1 MRTYAI
7 NSHKAISRLLA
18 LAMIVDGRLAPQE
31 LKALHHSGLLR
42 RLEVSEDIFD
52 DTAGE
57 LCQDLLA
64 STNARQAD
72 EAGAAVEL
80 DPATIDRLLGEV
92 DSPLLRVLVLQGMLD
107 IVRADKVID
116 HRERRLL
123 RRATHAWM
131 PAPIPATADS

>member
-1 MRTYAI
+1 MRTYAT

-18 LAMIVDGRLAPQE
+18 LAMIIDGRLAPQE

-42 RLEVSEDIFD
+42 RLELSEDTFD

-64 STNARQAD
+64 ATGERQG
-72 EAGAAVEL
+72 ETGRGEVEL
-80 DPATIDRLLGEV
+80 DPGTIDRLLTEV

-131 PAPIPATADS
+131 PALEPADS

>member
-1 MRTYAI
+1 MRTYAP

-18 LAMIVDGRLAPQE
+18 LAMIIDGRLAPQE

-52 DTAGE
+52 ETAGE

-64 STNARQAD
+64 AASARQA
-72 EAGAAVEL
+72 GASGGEVEL
-80 DPATIDRLLGEV
+80 DPETIDRVLAEV
-92 DSPLLRVLVLQGMLD
+92 DAPLLRVLVLQGMLD

-131 PAPIPATADS
+131 PALEPADS

>member
-1 MRTYAI
+1 MRTYAT

-52 DTAGE
+52 ETAGE

-64 STNARQAD
+64 T
-72 EAGAAVEL
+72 AGEREPGTSEVEL
-80 DPATIDRLLGEV
+80 DPATIDRLLAEV
-92 DSPLLRVLVLQGMLD
+92 DAPLLRVLVLQGMLD

-131 PAPIPATADS
+131 PSPEPVDS

>member
-1 MRTYAI
+1 MRPYAT

-42 RLEVSEDIFD
+42 RLELSEDIFD
-52 DTAGE
+52 DTAGD

-64 STNARQAD
+64 STGERQAD
-72 EAGAAVEL
+72 QAGSEVEL
-80 DPATIDRLLGEV
+80 GPDTIDRLLAEV
-92 DSPLLRVLVLQGMLD
+92 DAPLLRVLVLQGMLD

-131 PAPIPATADS
+131 PTLEPAGS